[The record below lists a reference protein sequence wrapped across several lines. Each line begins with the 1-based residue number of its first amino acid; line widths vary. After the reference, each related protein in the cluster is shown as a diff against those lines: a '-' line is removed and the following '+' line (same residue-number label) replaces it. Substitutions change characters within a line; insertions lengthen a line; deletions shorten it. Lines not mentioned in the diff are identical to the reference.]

1 MAHCTTVFNQIVKHL
16 PRSKFAKF
24 VREHNGD
31 RRVRTF
37 SCWKLFL
44 SHIFAQLSGVDSL
57 RDLETTFRSRRRGLY
72 HLGLDE
78 FSRSTMAD
86 ANEKGRRYFLSW
98 LMRRTGVL
106 DCGFHVSRYLRCHRD
121 VSALIFCGISRMS
134 PSSC

>member
-31 RRVRTF
+31 HRVRTF

-86 ANEKGRRYFLSW
+86 ANEKRDSAIFEKMFGELLTMAQCKAPGHKFKFKNPLYS
-98 LMRRTGVL
+98 L
-106 DCGFHVSRYLRCHRD
+106 D
-121 VSALIFCGISRMS
+121 
-134 PSSC
+134 SSTSVRFTFS